1 MDYKMFSP
9 DVVVRSEDGE
19 VIETDDPDFL
29 AWLDAGN
36 SPFPPDPPVGDEL
49 ENTVDLCMATIQQR
63 KLKG

>member
-19 VIETDDPDFL
+19 VVKIDDADFQK
-29 AWLDAGN
+29 WLDGGN

-49 ENTVDLCMATIQQR
+49 ESAVTAYKSILAA
-63 KLKG
+63 KG